1 MWIKLVVIFFVI
13 LAQVSF
19 IPRAG
24 AGDEEFHLKILE
36 ALKRMNVRLVRIE
49 VSKLRSLKAV
59 QESLLNQIMAL
70 RTSLEQIQAT
80 GEMSKTEMLASVEGV
95 KTKIL
100 DVESH
105 IKNEVMRAFDGQNR
119 EDKTYRAQSQVLFSQ
134 LKDSLATDM
143 EGLSKTNQQ
152 QFESFSEANNKQLQ
166 QIVSVLEEQNKKL
179 LQTQALFKTDLIP
192 ALNSQSEE
200 TRQAL
205 LTELSQSRA
214 VQKNFMES
222 NHRQILASL
231 GTVEEKNKALVEI
244 LKKSILVDEATKS
257 LAETIQKNV
266 GGTNQ
271 NIDQARKMIAILQD
285 VLVKR
290 MKNAA
295 AAEAALKVRLDEDL
309 AEVKNNQQMVTS
321 RLETLVSL
329 SDQINKQSVEME
341 KSIQQSVVSASDQ
354 INKQSAQMEKS
365 IQQSVVSAT
374 NQINEK
380 SSQIRESINKAIDM
394 ASNSAK
400 SKTDLSNEK
409 LSRLVDILK
418 SFAVE
423 QSKIDKEL
431 QVLTASL
438 GNIDQVLQG
447 QKKLDVVLQSQQKVE
462 KAIQG
467 QKLGSIATQ
476 ETILSTQKKITEALK
491 DLRRKAN
498 VSISRSDDILKKLK
512 KQK

>member
-1 MWIKLVVIFFVI
+1 MWIKFVVIFFVI

-19 IPRAG
+19 ISKAG

-105 IKNEVMRAFDGQNR
+105 IKNEVMQAFDGQNR
-119 EDKTYRAQSQVLFSQ
+119 EDKRYRAQSQALFSQ

-143 EGLSKTNQQ
+143 GSFSKANQQ
-152 QFESFSEANNKQLQ
+152 QFKNLGEANNKQLQ
-166 QIVSVLEEQNKKL
+166 QIVRVLEEQNKKL

-192 ALNSQSEE
+192 ALDTQGEE
-200 TRQAL
+200 TRHAL
-205 LTELSQSRA
+205 LTGLSQSRA
-214 VQKNFMES
+214 VQKSFLES
-222 NHRQILASL
+222 NHKQILASL

-271 NIDQARKMIAILQD
+271 NIDQARKMIAILQE
-285 VLVKR
+285 VLVQR

-295 AAEAALKVRLDEDL
+295 ETEAALKVRLDEDL
-309 AEVKNNQQMVTS
+309 AEVKNNQKMVTS

-329 SDQINKQSVEME
+329 SDQINKQSAQME

-365 IQQSVVSAT
+365 IQQSLVSAT

-476 ETILSTQKKITEALK
+476 ETILTTQKKMTEALK

-498 VSISRSDDILKKLK
+498 VNISRSDDILKKLK

>member
-24 AGDEEFHLKILE
+24 AGDEEFHIKILE

-49 VSKLRSLKAV
+49 ANKLRSLKAV

-80 GEMSKTEMLASVEGV
+80 GEMSKTEMLSSVEGV

-105 IKNEVMRAFDGQNR
+105 IKNEVMQEFDGQNR
-119 EDKTYRAQSQVLFSQ
+119 EDKRSRAQSQALFSQ
-134 LKDSLATDM
+134 LKGGLATDM
-143 EGLSKTNQQ
+143 GTFSKVNQQ
-152 QFESFSEANNKQLQ
+152 QFKNFSEVNSKQLQ

-179 LQTQALFKTDLIP
+179 LQAQALFKTDLIP
-192 ALNSQSEE
+192 ALDTQNEE

-205 LTELSQSRA
+205 LRDLSQSRV
-214 VQKNFMES
+214 VQKSFLES
-222 NHRQILASL
+222 NHKQILASL
-231 GTVEEKNKALVEI
+231 GTVEEKNKALIEI
-244 LKKSILVDEATKS
+244 LKKSILVDETTKS

-271 NIDQARKMIAILQD
+271 NIDQARKMIAILQE
-285 VLVKR
+285 VLVQR
-290 MKNAA
+290 MKYAA
-295 AAEAALKVRLDEDL
+295 ETEAALEVRIDEDL
-309 AEVKNNQQMVTS
+309 AEVKNNQKMLTS
-321 RLETLVSL
+321 QLETLVSL
-329 SDQINKQSVEME
+329 
-341 KSIQQSVVSASDQ
+341 SDQ

-365 IQQSVVSAT
+365 IQQSVVSVSDQINKQSAQMEKSIQQSVVNAT

-400 SKTDLSNEK
+400 SQTDLSNEK

-423 QSKIDKEL
+423 QSKIDREL
-431 QVLTASL
+431 QALTASQ
-438 GNIDQVLQG
+438 GKVDQVLQG

-476 ETILSTQKKITEALK
+476 ETILTTQKKMTEALK

-498 VSISRSDDILKKLK
+498 VNISRSEDILKKLK

>member
-80 GEMSKTEMLASVEGV
+80 GEMNKTEMLASVRGV

-105 IKNEVMRAFDGQNR
+105 LNNEVMQAFDGQNR
-119 EDKTYRAQSQVLFSQ
+119 EDKRYRAQFQTLFSQ

-143 EGLSKTNQQ
+143 EGLSKANQQ
-152 QFESFSEANNKQLQ
+152 QFKVFSEANNKQLQ

-192 ALNSQSEE
+192 ALDTQSEV

-205 LTELSQSRA
+205 LTELSQARV
-214 VQKNFMES
+214 VQKNFLES
-222 NHRQILASL
+222 NHKQILASL
-231 GTVEEKNKALVEI
+231 GTVEEKNKALIEI

-271 NIDQARKMIAILQD
+271 NIDQTRKMIALLQE
-285 VLVKR
+285 VLVQR

-295 AAEAALKVRLDEDL
+295 ETEAALKVRLDKDL
-309 AEVKNNQQMVTS
+309 AEVKNNQKMLTS

-329 SDQINKQSVEME
+329 SDQINKQSAEME
-341 KSIQQSVVSASDQ
+341 KSIQQSLVSSTD
-354 INKQSAQMEKS
+354 
-365 IQQSVVSAT
+365 
-374 NQINEK
+374 QINEK

-438 GNIDQVLQG
+438 GNVDQVLQG

-476 ETILSTQKKITEALK
+476 ETILTTQKKITEALK

>member
-1 MWIKLVVIFFVI
+1 MWIKFIVIFFVI

-19 IPRAG
+19 IPKAG

-49 VSKLRSLKAV
+49 ANKLRSLKAV

-80 GEMSKTEMLASVEGV
+80 GELNKTEMLASAEAV
-95 KTKIL
+95 KTKVL

-105 IKNEVMRAFDGQNR
+105 IKNEVMQAFDGQNR
-119 EDKTYRAQSQVLFSQ
+119 EDKRSRAQFQTLLSQ
-134 LKDSLATDM
+134 LKNSLATDM
-143 EGLSKTNQQ
+143 EGLSKANQQ
-152 QFESFSEANNKQLQ
+152 QFKNFSEANNKQLQ
-166 QIVSVLEEQNKKL
+166 QIVSALEEQNEKL

-192 ALNSQSEE
+192 ALDTQNEE

-205 LTELSQSRA
+205 LTDLSQSRV
-214 VQKNFMES
+214 VQKTFLES
-222 NHRQILASL
+222 NHKQILASL
-231 GTVEEKNKALVEI
+231 GTVEAKNKALIEI

-266 GGTNQ
+266 GGANQ
-271 NIDQARKMIAILQD
+271 NIDQARKMIALLQE
-285 VLVKR
+285 VLVQR

-295 AAEAALKVRLDEDL
+295 ETEAALKVRLEEDL
-309 AEVKNNQQMVTS
+309 AEVKNNQKVVTS
-321 RLETLVSL
+321 RLETLVGL
-329 SDQINKQSVEME
+329 
-341 KSIQQSVVSASDQ
+341 SDQ
-354 INKQSAQMEKS
+354 INKQSAQMEES
-365 IQQSVVSAT
+365 IQQSVVSAS
-374 NQINEK
+374 NQINK
-380 SSQIRESINKAIDM
+380 QSTQMRESINKAIDI
-394 ASNSAK
+394 AANNAK
-400 SKTDLSNEK
+400 SQSDLSNEK

-423 QSKIDKEL
+423 QGKIDQEL
-431 QVLTASL
+431 QVLVASQSTV
-438 GNIDQVLQG
+438 DQVLQE
-447 QKKLDVVLQSQQKVE
+447 QKKLDVVLQSQKKVE

-476 ETILSTQKKITEALK
+476 ETILTTQKKMTEALK

-498 VSISRSDDILKKLK
+498 VNISRNDDILKKLK
-512 KQK
+512 KKK

>member
-49 VSKLRSLKAV
+49 TNKLRSLKAV

-192 ALNSQSEE
+192 ALNTQSEE
-200 TRQAL
+200 TRKAL
-205 LTELSQSRA
+205 LTGLSQSRA
-214 VQKNFMES
+214 VQKNFLES
-222 NHRQILASL
+222 NHKQILASL
-231 GTVEEKNKALVEI
+231 GTVEEKNKALIEI
-244 LKKSILVDEATKS
+244 LKKSILVDETTKS

-295 AAEAALKVRLDEDL
+295 ETEAALKVRLDEDL
-309 AEVKNNQQMVTS
+309 AEVKNNQKMLTS

-329 SDQINKQSVEME
+329 SDQINKQSAQME
-341 KSIQQSVVSASDQ
+341 KSIQQSVVSASAQ

-423 QSKIDKEL
+423 QSKIDQEL
-431 QVLTASL
+431 QALTASQ
-438 GNIDQVLQG
+438 GKVDQVLQG

-476 ETILSTQKKITEALK
+476 ETILTTQKKITEALK